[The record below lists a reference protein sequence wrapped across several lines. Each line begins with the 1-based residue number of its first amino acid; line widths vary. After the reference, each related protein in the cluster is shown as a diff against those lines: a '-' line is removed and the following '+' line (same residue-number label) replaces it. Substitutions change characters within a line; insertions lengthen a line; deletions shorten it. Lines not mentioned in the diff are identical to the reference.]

1 MTKESAMNVRS
12 VAELRRDLSGTLD
25 AVESGS
31 SVVVTR
37 HGRPVA
43 VLCPIDAVATPPGA
57 TGREGASPDD
67 GTVVQEASTAY
78 TAAASPT
85 MEVGSPVRSGQWS
98 DRLFA
103 STGMRRVLSLFV
115 LQPERVFY
123 QREVARSADVPL
135 RSAQLALDRLV
146 GLGLVE
152 AERSGNRVHYSAV
165 RSPAFDALREWAIP
179 EVALVPLLREA
190 LEPLGDAIEMAFVYG
205 STASGED
212 TAASDID
219 LMIVGEVDTYAL
231 YDALQGLYERFG
243 RVVNITHY
251 DAPEFREKLVTG
263 SHFITTVMQAPVLW
277 VLGEDR
283 LSRP

>member
-1 MTKESAMNVRS
+1 MKTIT
-12 VAELRRDLSGTLD
+12 VAELRSDLSGALD
-25 AVESGS
+25 IAEAGGR
-31 SVVVTR
+31 VVVTR

-43 VLCPIDAVATPPGA
+43 VLCPIDASS
-57 TGREGASPDD
+57 ASPMANRGD
-67 GTVVQEASTAY
+67 GAPPSDVTIVREASALYVPVAPATQEASA
-78 TAAASPT
+78 P
-85 MEVGSPVRSGQWS
+85 MRVGQWS

-103 STGMRRVLSLFV
+103 SVGVRRVLSLFV

-135 RSAQLALDRLV
+135 RSAQLALARLV
-146 GLGLVE
+146 GLGLVA
-152 AERSGNRVHYSAV
+152 AERSGNRMYYSAL
-165 RSPAFDALREWAIP
+165 RSSAFDSLREWAIP

-205 STASGED
+205 STASGQD
-212 TAASDID
+212 TATSDID

-243 RVVNITHY
+243 RVVNVTHY
-251 DAPEFREKLVTG
+251 DAAEFREKLATG

-283 LSRP
+283 LSRV

>member
-1 MTKESAMNVRS
+1 MNVLS
-12 VAELRRDLSGTLD
+12 AAELRRDLSGTLD
-25 AVESGS
+25 AVEDGR

-43 VLCPIDAVATPPGA
+43 VLCPIDAVATPSEVA
-57 TGREGASPDD
+57 SREGASPDD
-67 GTVVQEASTAY
+67 GTVAREASAAY
-78 TAAASPT
+78 AAAASST
-85 MEVGSPVRSGQWS
+85 LAAGSQVRSVQWS

-103 STGMRRVLSLFV
+103 STGVRRVLSLFV

-135 RSAQLALDRLV
+135 RSAQLALGRLV
-146 GLGLVE
+146 GLGLIK

-165 RSPAFDALREWAIP
+165 RSPAFDALRQWAIP

-219 LMIVGEVDTYAL
+219 LMVVGEVDTYDVIQAL
-231 YDALQGLYERFG
+231 EPVRG
-243 RVVNITHY
+243 RVGREINISRY
-251 DAPEFREKLVTG
+251 APEEFQTKLREGAHFVTAVMSGPILRVIDKQG
-263 SHFITTVMQAPVLW
+263 SRD
-277 VLGEDR
+277 GR
-283 LSRP
+283 

>member
-1 MTKESAMNVRS
+1 MNVLS
-12 VAELRRDLSGTLD
+12 AAELRRDLSGTLD
-25 AVESGS
+25 AVEDGR

-43 VLCPIDAVATPPGA
+43 VLCPIDAVATPSEVA
-57 TGREGASPDD
+57 SREGASPGD
-67 GTVVQEASTAY
+67 GTVAQEASAAY
-78 TAAASPT
+78 AAGSST
-85 MEVGSPVRSGQWS
+85 LEVGSQVRSVQWS

-103 STGMRRVLSLFV
+103 STGVRRVLSLFV

-146 GLGLVE
+146 GLGLIK

-165 RSPAFDALREWAIP
+165 RSPAFDALRQWAIP

-219 LMIVGEVDTYAL
+219 LMVVGEVDTYDVIQAL
-231 YDALQGLYERFG
+231 EPVRG
-243 RVVNITHY
+243 RVGREINISRY
-251 DAPEFREKLVTG
+251 APEEFQTKLREGAHFVTAVMSGPILRVIDKQG
-263 SHFITTVMQAPVLW
+263 SRD
-277 VLGEDR
+277 GR
-283 LSRP
+283 